1 LPKTSRGSIFSC
13 FCLLVFFS
21 LSLFAVEKN
30 SFIYRVREA
39 INRAKPFQVKFVQQ
53 VFDGGELEIE
63 ESGEIVFQD
72 QQKLIWTYRQP
83 DYKVFLLE
91 GDRYRFY
98 DKENEQLTIG
108 KVKEKNEQWVWQ
120 LIFSD
125 NLSTE
130 ITGDE
135 GRRLIFIKNETDGLD
150 VQIQFGQDFLPIKV
164 IQEDPSGAQ
173 VVYSFKDYRQKIAIA
188 TDTFTLVVP
197 AGVEI
202 IQD

>member
-1 LPKTSRGSIFSC
+1 L
-13 FCLLVFFS
+13 FS
-21 LSLFAVEKN
+21 LSLFAVEKD

-39 INRAKPFQVKFVQQ
+39 INRAKPFRVKFVQQ
-53 VFDGGELEIE
+53 VFDGSELEIE

-98 DKENEQLTIG
+98 DQENGQLTIG

-125 NLSTE
+125 NLSPD

-135 GRRLIFIKNETDGLD
+135 KRRLIFIKNAAEAID
-150 VQIQFGQDFLPIKV
+150 VQILFGQDLLPIKV
-164 IQEDPSGAQ
+164 IQEDPSGAE
-173 VVYSFKDYRQKIAIA
+173 VVYFFKDYQQKIAIA
-188 TDTFTLVVP
+188 ADTFTLVVP

>member
-1 LPKTSRGSIFSC
+1 MPKTSRGSIFSC

>member
-1 LPKTSRGSIFSC
+1 MPKTSRGSIFSC
-13 FCLLVFFS
+13 FCLLVLFS

>member
-1 LPKTSRGSIFSC
+1 MPKTSRGGVFSC
-13 FCLLVFFS
+13 FFLLVLLPSCLL
-21 LSLFAVEKN
+21 AVDKD
-30 SFIYRVREA
+30 SFLYRIREA

-53 VFDGGELEIE
+53 VFDGDELEIE
-63 ESGEIVFQD
+63 ESGDIVFQD

-83 DYKVFLLE
+83 DHKVFLLE

-98 DKENEQLTIG
+98 DQENEQLTIG
-108 KVKEKNEQWVWQ
+108 KVKEKNERWVWQ

-125 NLSTE
+125 NLSPD

-135 GRRLIFIKNETDGLD
+135 KRRLIFIKNEAEAID
-150 VQIQFGQDFLPIKV
+150 VQILFGQDLLPIKV
-164 IQEDPSGAQ
+164 IQNDPSGAE
-173 VVYSFKDYRQKIAIA
+173 VVYFFKDYRQKIAIA
-188 TDTFTLVVP
+188 ADTFTLVVP

>member
-13 FCLLVFFS
+13 FCLLVLFS